1 MVAHWWQYIY
11 YDDDDYKREQVWI
24 CLNQEGTAAPT
35 PVSQLPSPSK
45 SFYDDD
51 EGEDDDD
58 HDDHEN
64 DDDDEWPFR
73 YLVVLVISNIFL

>member
-1 MVAHWWQYIY
+1 M
-11 YDDDDYKREQVWI
+11 
-24 CLNQEGTAAPT
+24 NQEGTAAPT

-64 DDDDEWPFR
+64 DDDNE
-73 YLVVLVISNIFL
+73 